1 MENKLM
7 TENQNTEKRRNFF
20 KYLGA
25 GAIGTSVLSLLPFK
39 FGNSAEMID
48 NTENK
53 KIKVSIHP
61 SAVKR
66 G

>member
-25 GAIGTSVLSLLPFK
+25 SAISTSVLGFLSFK
-39 FGNSAEMID
+39 LSDKTKIANISD
-48 NTENK
+48 DK